1 MQLNMKHDDTG
12 GGAPA
17 TAPPPRS
24 DRAGMP
30 TQAPGTT
37 RAPAAQKRGLSNN
50 AINFIVDAI
59 LLLAFMGVLTL
70 TAIVQFVLRGTP
82 TAGRTLWSFD
92 RAAWQSAQSAS
103 IGVFAVLVLLHL
115 ILHWSWV
122 CSFVASR
129 LSKKIGRPIAIN
141 ESARTIWGVA
151 TLIAVLTCMGA
162 VLLAA
167 EFCAVN
173 P

>member
-30 TQAPGTT
+30 TQASGTT

-59 LLLAFMGVLTL
+59 LLLAFMAVLTL